1 VSEDSD
7 PRRKRRFF
15 GRGALTALLVHGAIL
30 FPLITLAFLLGA
42 REAEERE
49 REVAMT
55 FEEVDPKTLPP
66 DLPPIDP
73 QPTPV
78 LPPPPPQPLA
88 QQPPPPEQQ
97 PPPPEQQPPEEKPP
111 EQQRPEDQN
120 KKSVDIQVEKEEEPA
135 PNAKFLAEKNSRAE
149 QETRADRTNL
159 EKETKGEREASSPSD
174 RKDPNAG
181 DNEDRIAQTE
191 DRESKNE
198 SNANEAARGS
208 RSARPESATSEQDR
222 RSLLTLRGGQK
233 RQHQVT
239 PETSFPDL
247 PRDPDGVMPL
257 PPENLESMH
266 DLEGAGGQ
274 RTPLRLTAEQYH
286 ATFGDDAD
294 AAAEFAKKRS
304 TKKAGRF
311 TQHLARMQSAYENFI
326 PEVKPGNQ
334 TALNARAA
342 PFAAFIARMH
352 RSIHERWG
360 FGFLVDLESKPTS
373 YPLNNRALVT
383 KLEIVLGGDGT
394 VDKVTIIK
402 PSGQLPFDSA
412 AIDTVYSS
420 GPYSDPPATIRS
432 GNGKI
437 YVHWTFHRDERQ
449 CATSGASYYILD
461 NGPGKAGGGSAPPAG
476 REPEANRRKRG

>member
-1 VSEDSD
+1 MSEDSD

-15 GRGALTALLVHGAIL
+15 GRGALTSLLVHGAIL
-30 FPLITLAFLLGA
+30 FPLITLAFVLGA
-42 REAEERE
+42 REAEERD

-55 FEEVDPKTLPP
+55 FDEVDPQTLPP

-73 QPTPV
+73 QLPQ
-78 LPPPPPQPLA
+78 PPPPPPVEPLV
-88 QQPPPPEQQ
+88 QQPPPPPEEQ
-97 PPPPEQQPPEEKPP
+97 PPPPPEEKPP
-111 EQQRPEDQN
+111 EQQRAEDLN
-120 KKSVDIQVEKEEEPA
+120 KKSVDFQVEKEEEPA
-135 PNAKFLAEKNSRAE
+135 PNAQFLAEKNSRAE

-159 EKETKGEREASSPSD
+159 EKETKGEKEASSPSD
-174 RKDPNAG
+174 RKDQTPG
-181 DNEDRIAQTE
+181 DEEDRIAQTE
-191 DRESKNE
+191 DREGNE
-198 SNANEAARGS
+198 DRNANEKTRGD
-208 RSARPESATSEQDR
+208 RSARPDSPSSEQDR
-222 RSLLTLRGGQK
+222 RSLLTLRGGPK

-239 PETSFPDL
+239 PETSFPEL
-247 PRDPDGVMPL
+247 PRDPEGVMPL
-257 PPENLESMH
+257 PPENLESMR
-266 DLEGAGGQ
+266 DLEGTGGP
-274 RTPLRLTAEQYH
+274 RPPLRVTAEQYK
-286 ATFGDDAD
+286 ALFGDDAD
-294 AAAEFAKKRS
+294 AAAEYAKKRS
-304 TKKAGRF
+304 TKKGGRF

-360 FGFLVDLESKPTS
+360 FGFLVDLESKPAS
-373 YPLNNRALVT
+373 NPLNNRQLFT
-383 KLEIVLGGDGT
+383 KLEIVLAGDGT

-420 GPYSDPPATIRS
+420 GPYSDPPASIRS

-449 CATSGASYYILD
+449 CATSGVNYYILD
-461 NGPGKAGGGSAPPAG
+461 NGPGKAGGGAPAPPAG
-476 REPEANRRKRG
+476 REPEADRRKRG

>member
-1 VSEDSD
+1 PSPKPAAPPAQS
-7 PRRKRRFF
+7 
-15 GRGALTALLVHGAIL
+15 GAA
-30 FPLITLAFLLGA
+30 PA
-42 REAEERE
+42 RTGGP
-49 REVAMT
+49 VT
-55 FEEVDPKTLPP
+55 PP
-66 DLPPIDP
+66 AAPE
-73 QPTPV
+73 TS
-78 LPPPPPQPLA
+78 A
-88 QQPPPPEQQ
+88 PPEQ
-97 PPPPEQQPPEEKPP
+97 P
-111 EQQRPEDQN
+111 RPEDRN
-120 KKSVDIQVEKEEEPA
+120 KKSVDFKAEKEEEPV
-135 PNAKFLAEKNSRAE
+135 PNAQFLAEENSRAE

-159 EKETKGEREASSPSD
+159 EKETQGGREQSSQSD
-174 RKDPNAG
+174 RKDKSAG
-181 DNEDRIAQTE
+181 DEEDRIAQTE

-198 SNANEAARGS
+198 RNANERARGNPNE
-208 RSARPESATSEQDR
+208 RPENTSGEPDR
-222 RSLLTLRGGQK
+222 RSLLTLRNNQK

-239 PETSFPDL
+239 PETSFPEL

-257 PPENLESMH
+257 PPENLESMS
-266 DLEGAGGQ
+266 DLEGAAGP
-274 RTPLRLTAEQYH
+274 RTPLRLTADQYH
-286 ATFGDDAD
+286 AVFGDDAA

-304 TKKAGRF
+304 TKKGGRF

-360 FGFLVDLESKPTS
+360 FGFLVDLESKPAS
-373 YPLNNRALVT
+373 NPLNNRQLVT
-383 KLEIVLGGDGT
+383 KLEIVLAADGT

-420 GPYSDPPATIRS
+420 GPYSDPPSAIRS

-449 CATSGASYYILD
+449 CATSGVNYYILD
-461 NGPGKAGGGSAPPAG
+461 NGPGKSGAPGGPSAPQPG
-476 REPEANRRKRG
+476 REAEPERRKRG